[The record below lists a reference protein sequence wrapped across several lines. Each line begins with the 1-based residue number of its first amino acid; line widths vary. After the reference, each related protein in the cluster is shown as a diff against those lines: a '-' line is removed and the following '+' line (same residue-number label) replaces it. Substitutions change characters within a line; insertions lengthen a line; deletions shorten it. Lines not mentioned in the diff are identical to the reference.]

1 MQRPMQDELERQ
13 PTISWPERY
22 AVLLVCA
29 YFAGV
34 TLLLWVMD
42 HI

>member
-1 MQRPMQDELERQ
+1 MAYHDGGERQ

-34 TLLLWVMD
+34 TALLWVID

>member
-1 MQRPMQDELERQ
+1 MSRQWDEPERA

-29 YFAGV
+29 YFSAV
-34 TLLLWVMD
+34 IALLWVMD

>member
-1 MQRPMQDELERQ
+1 MADHDGG

-29 YFAGV
+29 YFGGV
-34 TLLLWVMD
+34 TALLWVMD

>member
-1 MQRPMQDELERQ
+1 MSPGRA

-29 YFAGV
+29 YFGAV
-34 TLLLWVMD
+34 IVLLWVMD
-42 HI
+42 HV